1 MGDVMSKETDE
12 KYPEK
17 ETTRRMK
24 DVLLRRALNTPH
36 KPHKELVGKG
46 GKPPKPAAPK
56 KGRSFRHQ
64 GR

>member
-1 MGDVMSKETDE
+1 MKAKDDQHS
-12 KYPEK
+12 EK

-56 KGRSFRHQ
+56 KSRPFRHQ

>member
-1 MGDVMSKETDE
+1 MASPQKPGQHT
-12 KYPEK
+12 EK

-46 GKPPKPAAPK
+46 GKPPKPAPK
-56 KGRSFRHQ
+56 KSRSFRHQ